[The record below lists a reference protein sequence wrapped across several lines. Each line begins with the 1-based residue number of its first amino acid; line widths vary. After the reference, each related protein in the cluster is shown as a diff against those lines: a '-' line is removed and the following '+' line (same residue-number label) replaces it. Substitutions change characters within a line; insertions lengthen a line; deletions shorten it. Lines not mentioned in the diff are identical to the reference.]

1 MGKLNAY
8 MGLFGLVTVGLLVY
22 FMFFN
27 GSRTASVS
35 SKAEASFLGRKR
47 RK

>member
-8 MGLFGLVTVGLLVY
+8 VGLLGLITVGLLVY
-22 FMFFN
+22 AVFFN
-27 GSRTASVS
+27 GSHTSSEKATAG
-35 SKAEASFLGRKR
+35 FLGRKR

>member
-8 MGLFGLVTVGLLVY
+8 MGLFGLITVSLLVY

-27 GSRTASVS
+27 GKSG
-35 SKAEASFLGRKR
+35 KAEAAFLGRKR
-47 RK
+47 RR